1 MKTLAL
7 LGSTGSIGCNTLNIV
22 SNFPDDFRVAALTA
36 KKNIDL
42 LARQIKAFS
51 PEMVAVYD
59 ASLAQKLKGLLAP
72 SQKVEILY
80 GAQGYRAAAAWDG
93 VDMTVGAMV
102 GAAGLEPTLAAISA
116 GKDIAIANKETLVMA
131 GALVIAAAERKG
143 VRMLP
148 IDSEHSAIFQ
158 CLQGHRRQDLKKIFL
173 TASGGPFLNE
183 SAEAFDRIS
192 PEDALKH
199 PNWEM
204 GAKITIDSATLM
216 NKGLEVIE
224 AKWLF
229 DVSIDEIE
237 VVVHPQSII
246 HSMVAYC
253 DGSILAQMGIPDMQE
268 AIAYA
273 LAYPERIPLKQPL
286 PDLVAMDGLTFSHP
300 DLKRFPC
307 LQLAFDACRSGGTMP
322 ATMNAANEVAVE
334 AFLASQIPFTSIPE
348 VIDATMNE
356 HNLIQEPDLDTVL
369 DADKWSRQKARSL
382 VAERTKI

>member
-1 MKTLAL
+1 
-7 LGSTGSIGCNTLNIV
+7 
-22 SNFPDDFRVAALTA
+22 
-36 KKNIDL
+36 
-42 LARQIKAFS
+42 
-51 PEMVAVYD
+51 
-59 ASLAQKLKGLLAP
+59 
-72 SQKVEILY
+72 
-80 GAQGYRAAAAWDG
+80 
-93 VDMTVGAMV
+93 
-102 GAAGLEPTLAAISA
+102 
-116 GKDIAIANKETLVMA
+116 
-131 GALVIAAAERKG
+131 
-143 VRMLP
+143 
-148 IDSEHSAIFQ
+148 
-158 CLQGHRRQDLKKIFL
+158 
-173 TASGGPFLNE
+173 
-183 SAEAFDRIS
+183 
-192 PEDALKH
+192 
-199 PNWEM
+199 M

>member
-7 LGSTGSIGCNTLNIV
+7 LGSTGSIGCNTLKIAA
-22 SNFPDDFRVAALTA
+22 NFPDEFKIKTLTA
-36 KKNIDL
+36 KHNVEQ
-42 LARQIKAFS
+42 LARQIEAFS

-59 ASLAQKLKGLLAP
+59 ASAAIKLRDLLSP
-72 SQKVEILY
+72 SVKVEIMH
-80 GAQGYRAAAAWDG
+80 GVKGYCAAAVWDG

-102 GAAGLEPTLAAISA
+102 GAAGLAPTLAAIDA

-131 GALVIAAAERKG
+131 GAIVTAAVAQKG

-158 CLQGHRRQDLKKIFL
+158 CLQGHRREDLRKILL
-173 TASGGPFLNE
+173 TASGGPFLNKPAQE
-183 SAEAFDRIS
+183 FDRIT
-192 PEDALKH
+192 PQEALKH

-237 VVVHPQSII
+237 VVIHPQSII

-273 LAYPERIPLKQPL
+273 LSYPERIPLNQPL
-286 PDLVAMDGLTFSHP
+286 PDLAGMKGLTFEHP

-307 LQLAFDACRSGGTMP
+307 LQLAYDACRLGGTMP
-322 ATMNAANEVAVE
+322 AAMNAANEVAVE
-334 AFLASQIPFTSIPE
+334 AFLDGQIPFRGIPE
-348 VIDATMNE
+348 VIDATMNA
-356 HNLIQEPDLDTVL
+356 HTLIQAPDLDTVL
-369 DADKWSRQKARSL
+369 NADERSRQKARSF
-382 VAERTKI
+382 VASRT